1 MSPETCTSYRITLKG
16 ELDTSW
22 SDWLDGFEIR
32 TGTAADGTCI
42 TTLSGVVPDQAA
54 LRGVLTRI
62 WDLGLEVTLVQ
73 QAQGKETILE
83 G

>member
-16 ELDTSW
+16 ELDPSW
-22 SDWLDGFEIR
+22 SDWLNGFEIS
-32 TGTAADGTCI
+32 TGSAADGACI
-42 TTLSGVVPDQAA
+42 TTLTGVVPDQAA

-62 WDLGLEVTLVQ
+62 WDLNLEVTLVHQ
-73 QAQGKETILE
+73 IQGKETILE